1 MSTACA
7 VSSGATPLIAACQR
21 KLVQVVT
28 QMISLGAD
36 VHATDARG
44 SSALM
49 YAAQNR
55 LESVTEALLA
65 AGADAR
71 ATDRQGRDA
80 LRFATRG
87 RGGEAVAAILEAHMG
102 GHLRASGN
110 STCTRAN
117 QPGPDPNVGM

>member
-1 MSTACA
+1 M
-7 VSSGATPLIAACQR
+7 L
-21 KLVQVVT
+21 
-28 QMISLGAD
+28 SLGAD

-55 LESVTEALLA
+55 LEKVTEALLA

-71 ATDRQGRDA
+71 ATDRHGRDA

-102 GHLRASGN
+102 GRN
-110 STCTRAN
+110 SRTTTCAQDDTQLHTEVLSSLGTRVRGA
-117 QPGPDPNVGM
+117 